1 MRQPKILA
9 MTETILVVDDELN
22 IRRVLERAFANEGYQ
37 VHTAEN
43 GHQALRLL
51 AETPCDLMLS
61 DVVMPDMTGLELLKR
76 ARQQHPNLQ
85 VVLMTAYGTI
95 PAAVE
100 AMRAGAYDF
109 LTKPLDMERLRKVVR
124 NALRDAART
133 SKPATRK
140 TAKRKQT
147 VFIGDSPAIR
157 KVLETVERVADTRTT
172 VLITG
177 ESGTGKELI
186 ARMLH
191 ERSSRAEKPFVALSC
206 AAIPETLLEVEL
218 FGAVK
223 GAYTGAETDR
233 VGKFEAADGGT
244 LFLDEIGDIPPLIQV
259 KLLRVLQE
267 REIERLGSN
276 SPVPIDVRLITATN
290 RDLAAAAESGA
301 FRSDLYYRL
310 QVVHIHLPPL
320 RERREDIPLLA
331 NHFLKR
337 FAEENGRALK
347 TISPEAMQLLQS
359 ACWKGNVRELEN
371 TIESAVVLAPP
382 NTETLLPEHLPAS
395 LQP

>member
-1 MRQPKILA
+1 MA
-9 MTETILVVDDELN
+9 HTILVVDDELN
-22 IRRVLERAFANEGYQ
+22 IRRVLERAFAKEGYQ
-37 VHTAEN
+37 VHTAEG
-43 GHQALRLL
+43 GHQALRVL
-51 AETPCDLMLS
+51 AETPCDLMLT

-95 PAAVE
+95 PTAVE
-100 AMRAGAYDF
+100 AMRAGAFDF
-109 LTKPLDMERLRKVVR
+109 LTKPLDMEVLRKVVR
-124 NALRDAART
+124 HALREATHAPKPAAR
-133 SKPATRK
+133 KA
-140 TAKRKQT
+140 AVKRKRT
-147 VFIGDSPAIR
+147 AFIGESPAIR

-191 ERSSRAEKPFVALSC
+191 ERSSRADKPFVALSC

-223 GAYTGAETDR
+223 GAYTGADADR

-244 LFLDEIGDIPPLIQV
+244 LFLDEIGDIPSLIQV

-276 SPVPIDVRLITATN
+276 TPIPIDVRLVTATN
-290 RDLAAAAESGA
+290 RDLEAAVESGA

-331 NHFLKR
+331 DYFLRK
-337 FAEENGRALK
+337 FAEENGRALR
-347 TISPEAMQLLQS
+347 TISDEAMRLLQN

-371 TIESAVVLAPP
+371 VIESAVVLAPP
-382 NTETLLPEHLPAS
+382 DAETLLPEHLPPAF
-395 LQP
+395 QGR

>member
-1 MRQPKILA
+1 MA
-9 MTETILVVDDELN
+9 HTILVVDDELN
-22 IRRVLERAFANEGYQ
+22 IRRVLERAFTKEGYH
-37 VHTAEN
+37 VHTAEG
-43 GHQALRLL
+43 GHQALRILD
-51 AETPCDLMLS
+51 ETPCDLMLT

-76 ARQQHPNLQ
+76 ARQKHPNLQ
-85 VVLMTAYGTI
+85 VILMTAFGTI
-95 PAAVE
+95 PTAVE
-100 AMRAGAYDF
+100 AMRSGAYDF
-109 LTKPLDMERLRKVVR
+109 LTKPLDMDVLRKVAR
-124 NALRDAART
+124 NALREPAAAPKT
-133 SKPATRK
+133 APRK
-140 TAKRKQT
+140 TVRRKQ
-147 VFIGDSPAIR
+147 VNFIGESPAI
-157 KVLETVERVADTRTT
+157 KQVLETVERVADARTT

-191 ERSSRAEKPFVALSC
+191 ERSQRASKPFVAVSC

-233 VGKFEAADGGT
+233 VGKFEAAHEGT

-276 SPVPIDVRLITATN
+276 TPIPIDVRLVAATN
-290 RDLAAAAESGA
+290 RNLEEAVESGA

-331 NHFLKR
+331 SHFLKK
-337 FAEENGRALK
+337 FAEENGRALRD
-347 TISPEAMQLLQS
+347 ISPEAIEILQN

-371 TIESAVVLAPP
+371 VMESAVVLAPP
-382 NTETLLPEHLPAS
+382 TAEILLPEHLPSA
-395 LQP
+395 LRIL

>member
-1 MRQPKILA
+1 
-9 MTETILVVDDELN
+9 
-22 IRRVLERAFANEGYQ
+22 
-37 VHTAEN
+37 
-43 GHQALRLL
+43 
-51 AETPCDLMLS
+51 
-61 DVVMPDMTGLELLKR
+61 LLKR

-95 PAAVE
+95 PTAVE

-124 NALRDAART
+124 NALREATRAPKPAARK
-133 SKPATRK
+133 S
-140 TAKRKQT
+140 AKRKQT
-147 VFIGDSPAIR
+147 VFIGESPAIR
-157 KVLETVERVADTRTT
+157 AVLQTVERVADTRTT

-191 ERSSRAEKPFVALSC
+191 ERSSRADKPFVALSC

-223 GAYTGAETDR
+223 GAYTGADADR

-276 SPVPIDVRLITATN
+276 TPVPIDVRLVTATN
-290 RDLAAAAESGA
+290 RDLEAAVESGA

-320 RERREDIPLLA
+320 RDRREDIPLLA
-331 NHFLKR
+331 DYFLNK
-337 FAEENGRALK
+337 FAEENGRALRQ
-347 TISPEAMQLLQS
+347 ISPDAMRLLQN

-371 TIESAVVLAPP
+371 VIESAVVLAPP
-382 NTETLLPEHLPAS
+382 DAEILLPEHLPPTF
-395 LQP
+395 QGRK

>member
-1 MRQPKILA
+1 
-9 MTETILVVDDELN
+9 MTATILIVDDELN
-22 IRRVLERAFANEGYQ
+22 IRRVLERAFSKEGYQ
-37 VHTAEN
+37 VYTAEG

-51 AETPCDLMLS
+51 AETPCDLMLT
-61 DVVMPDMTGLELLKR
+61 DVVMPDMTGLDLLKR
-76 ARQQHPNLQ
+76 ARKQHPNLQ
-85 VVLMTAYGTI
+85 VVLMTAYGAI
-95 PAAVE
+95 PTAVE

-109 LTKPLDMERLRKVVR
+109 LTKPLDMEVLRKVTR
-124 NALRDAART
+124 NALRETASP
-133 SKPATRK
+133 SKPAARK
-140 TAKRKQT
+140 TAARKQIT
-147 VFIGDSPAIR
+147 FIGESPAIR
-157 KVLETVERVADTRTT
+157 KVLDIVERVADTRTT

-233 VGKFEAADGGT
+233 VGKFEAANGGT

-276 SPVPIDVRLITATN
+276 TPVPIDVRLITATN
-290 RDLAAAAESGA
+290 RDLQAAVDSGA

-331 NHFLKR
+331 THFLNK
-337 FAEENGRALK
+337 FAAENGRALRE
-347 TISPEAMQLLQS
+347 ISSDAMRLLQN

-371 TIESAVVLAPP
+371 VIESAVVLAPP
-382 NTETLLPEHLPAS
+382 DATVLMPEHLPAHLAAHAS
-395 LQP
+395 

>member
-1 MRQPKILA
+1 MAQTLLI
-9 MTETILVVDDELN
+9 VDDELN
-22 IRRVLERAFANEGYQ
+22 IRRVLERAFTKEGYQ
-37 VHTAEN
+37 VYTAEG

-51 AETPCDLMLS
+51 EETPCDLMLT

-76 ARQQHPNLQ
+76 ARERYPHLR
-85 VVLMTAYGTI
+85 VILMTAYGTI
-95 PAAVE
+95 PTAVE

-109 LTKPLDMERLRKVVR
+109 LTKPLDMEVLRKVVR
-124 NALRDAART
+124 NALREPAVAPKTAPRT
-133 SKPATRK
+133 SPRRK
-140 TAKRKQT
+140 H
-147 VFIGDSPAIR
+147 VEFIGQSPAIQEI
-157 KVLETVERVADTRTT
+157 LATVERVADTRTT

-191 ERSSRAEKPFVALSC
+191 ERSSRANKPFVAVSC

-233 VGKFEAADGGT
+233 IGKFEAANGGT

-276 SPVPIDVRLITATN
+276 TPIPIDVRLVAATN
-290 RDLAAAAESGA
+290 RDLEAAVEAGT
-301 FRSDLYYRL
+301 FRSDLFYRL

-331 NHFLKR
+331 NHFLRK
-337 FAEENGRALK
+337 FAEENKRNLRD
-347 TISPEAMQLLQS
+347 ISPEAMRILQS
-359 ACWKGNVRELEN
+359 ACWRGNVRELEN
-371 TIESAVVLAPP
+371 VIESAVVLAPP
-382 NTETLLPEHLPAS
+382 DATTLLPEHLPPTLRTA
-395 LQP
+395 QK

>member
-1 MRQPKILA
+1 MA
-9 MTETILVVDDELN
+9 HTILIVDDELN
-22 IRRVLERAFANEGYQ
+22 IRRVLERAFTKEGYQ
-37 VHTAEN
+37 VQTAEG

-51 AETPCDLMLS
+51 EETSCDLVLT

-76 ARQQHPNLQ
+76 ARQKHPQ
-85 VVLMTAYGTI
+85 TQFVLMTAFGTI
-95 PAAVE
+95 PTAVE
-100 AMRAGAYDF
+100 AMRLGAYDF
-109 LTKPLDMERLRKVVR
+109 LTKPLDMEVLRKVVR
-124 NALRDAART
+124 NALNERT
-133 SKPATRK
+133 KQSRSAPRTVSR
-140 TAKRKQT
+140 RKQV
-147 VFIGDSPAIR
+147 VFVGQSPAIQQI
-157 KVLETVERVADTRTT
+157 LQTVERVADARTT

-191 ERSSRAEKPFVALSC
+191 ERSNRASKPFVAVSC

-223 GAYTGAETDR
+223 GAYTGADHDR
-233 VGKFEAADGGT
+233 IGKFEAADGGT

-276 SPVPIDVRLITATN
+276 ISIPIDVRLVAATN
-290 RDLAAAAESGA
+290 RNLEDAVAAGA
-301 FRSDLYYRL
+301 FREDLFYRL

-331 NHFLKR
+331 DYFLKKY
-337 FAEENGRALK
+337 AQENGRALQA
-347 TISPEAMQLLQS
+347 ISPDAMRILQN

-371 TIESAVVLAPP
+371 VIESAVVLAPP
-382 NTETLLPEHLPAS
+382 DATTLLPEHLPPH
-395 LQP
+395 LVR

>member
-1 MRQPKILA
+1 MA
-9 MTETILVVDDELN
+9 HTILVVDDELN
-22 IRRVLERAFANEGYQ
+22 IRRVLERAFAKEGYQ
-37 VHTAEN
+37 VQTAEG
-43 GHQALRLL
+43 GHQALRVL
-51 AETPCDLMLS
+51 AETPCDLMLT

-95 PAAVE
+95 PTAVE

-124 NALRDAART
+124 SALRE
-133 SKPATRK
+133 ATHAPK
-140 TAKRKQT
+140 TAVRKAAVKRKRT
-147 VFIGDSPAIR
+147 AFIGESPAIR

-191 ERSSRAEKPFVALSC
+191 ERSSRADKPFVALSC

-223 GAYTGAETDR
+223 GAYTGADADR
-233 VGKFEAADGGT
+233 IGKFEAADGGT
-244 LFLDEIGDIPPLIQV
+244 LFLDEIGDIPSLIQV

-276 SPVPIDVRLITATN
+276 TPIPIDVRLVTATN
-290 RDLAAAAESGA
+290 RDLEAAVESGA

-331 NHFLKR
+331 DYFLKK
-337 FAEENGRALK
+337 FAEENGRALR
-347 TISPEAMQLLQS
+347 TISDEAMRLLQN

-371 TIESAVVLAPP
+371 VIESAVVLAPP
-382 NTETLLPEHLPAS
+382 DSEILLPEHLPPT
-395 LQP
+395 LQGK

>member
-43 GHQALRLL
+43 GHQAMRLL

-100 AMRAGAYDF
+100 AMRTGAYDF

>member
-1 MRQPKILA
+1 MA
-9 MTETILVVDDELN
+9 HTILVVDDELN
-22 IRRVLERAFANEGYQ
+22 IRRVLERAFAKEGYQ
-37 VHTAEN
+37 VQTAEG
-43 GHQALRLL
+43 GHQALRVL
-51 AETPCDLMLS
+51 AETPCDLMLT

-95 PAAVE
+95 PTAVE

-109 LTKPLDMERLRKVVR
+109 LTKPLDMEVLRKVVR
-124 NALRDAART
+124 NALRE
-133 SKPATRK
+133 ATHAPK
-140 TAKRKQT
+140 TAVRKAAVKRKRT
-147 VFIGDSPAIR
+147 AFIGESPAIR

-191 ERSSRAEKPFVALSC
+191 ERSSRADKPFIALSC

-223 GAYTGAETDR
+223 GAYTGADADR

-244 LFLDEIGDIPPLIQV
+244 LFLDEIGDIPSLIQV

-276 SPVPIDVRLITATN
+276 TPIPIDVRLVTATN
-290 RDLAAAAESGA
+290 RDLEAAVESGA

-331 NHFLKR
+331 DYFLRK
-337 FAEENGRALK
+337 FVEENGRALR
-347 TISPEAMQLLQS
+347 TISDEAMRLLQN

-371 TIESAVVLAPP
+371 VIESAVVLAPP
-382 NTETLLPEHLPAS
+382 DSEILLPEHLPPNF
-395 LQP
+395 QGK

>member
-1 MRQPKILA
+1 MA
-9 MTETILVVDDELN
+9 HTILVVDDELN
-22 IRRVLERAFANEGYQ
+22 IRRVLERAFAKEGYQ
-37 VHTAEN
+37 VYTAEG

-51 AETPCDLMLS
+51 AETPCDLMLT

-95 PAAVE
+95 PTAVE

-109 LTKPLDMERLRKVVR
+109 LTKPLDMEVLRKVVR
-124 NALRDAART
+124 NALRE
-133 SKPATRK
+133 ATHAPK
-140 TAKRKQT
+140 TAVRKAAVKRKRT
-147 VFIGDSPAIR
+147 AFIGESPAIR

-191 ERSSRAEKPFVALSC
+191 ERSSRADKPFVALSC

-223 GAYTGAETDR
+223 GAYTGADADR
-233 VGKFEAADGGT
+233 IGKFEAADGGT

-276 SPVPIDVRLITATN
+276 TPIPIDVRLVTATN
-290 RDLAAAAESGA
+290 RDLEAAVESGA

-331 NHFLKR
+331 DYFLKK
-337 FAEENGRALK
+337 FAEENGRALR
-347 TISPEAMQLLQS
+347 TISAEAMRLLQN

-371 TIESAVVLAPP
+371 VIESAVVLAPP
-382 NTETLLPEHLPAS
+382 DAEILLPEHLPPT
-395 LQP
+395 LQGK

>member
-1 MRQPKILA
+1 MA
-9 MTETILVVDDELN
+9 ETILIVDDELN
-22 IRRVLERAFANEGYQ
+22 IRRVLERAFAKEGYQ
-37 VHTAEN
+37 VHTAEG

-51 AETPCDLMLS
+51 AETPCDLMLT

-95 PAAVE
+95 QTAVE

-109 LTKPLDMERLRKVVR
+109 LTKPLDMETLRKVVR
-124 NALRDAART
+124 SALRE
-133 SKPATRK
+133 ATHAPK
-140 TAKRKQT
+140 TAVRKAAVKRKRT
-147 VFIGDSPAIR
+147 AFIGESPAIR
-157 KVLETVERVADTRTT
+157 KVLQTVERVADTRTT

-191 ERSSRAEKPFVALSC
+191 ERSSRADKPFVALSC

-223 GAYTGAETDR
+223 GAYTGADADR

-276 SPVPIDVRLITATN
+276 TPIPIDVRLVTATN
-290 RDLAAAAESGA
+290 RDLEAAVESGA

-331 NHFLKR
+331 DHFLKK
-337 FAEENGRALK
+337 FAEENGRALRQ
-347 TISPEAMQLLQS
+347 ISPDAMRLLQN
-359 ACWKGNVRELEN
+359 AYWKGNVRELEN
-371 TIESAVVLAPP
+371 VIESAVVLAPP
-382 NTETLLPEHLPAS
+382 DAQTLLPEHLPATF
-395 LQP
+395 QRE

>member
-1 MRQPKILA
+1 MA
-9 MTETILVVDDELN
+9 HTILVVDDELN
-22 IRRVLERAFANEGYQ
+22 IRRVLERAFAKEGYQ
-37 VHTAEN
+37 VQTAEG
-43 GHQALRLL
+43 GHQALRVL
-51 AETPCDLMLS
+51 AETPCDLMLT

-95 PAAVE
+95 PTAVE
-100 AMRAGAYDF
+100 AMRAGAFDF
-109 LTKPLDMERLRKVVR
+109 LTKPLDMEVLRKVVR
-124 NALRDAART
+124 HALRE
-133 SKPATRK
+133 ATHAPK
-140 TAKRKQT
+140 TAVRKAAVKRKRT
-147 VFIGDSPAIR
+147 AFIGESPAIR

-191 ERSSRAEKPFVALSC
+191 ERSSRADKPFIALSC

-223 GAYTGAETDR
+223 GAYTGADADR

-244 LFLDEIGDIPPLIQV
+244 LFLDEIGDIPSLIQV

-276 SPVPIDVRLITATN
+276 TPIPIDVRLVTATN
-290 RDLAAAAESGA
+290 RDLEAAVESGA

-331 NHFLKR
+331 DYFLRK
-337 FAEENGRALK
+337 FAEENGRALR
-347 TISPEAMQLLQS
+347 TISDEAMRLLQN

-371 TIESAVVLAPP
+371 VIESAVVLAPP
-382 NTETLLPEHLPAS
+382 DAETLLPEHLPPTF
-395 LQP
+395 QGK

>member
-1 MRQPKILA
+1 MA
-9 MTETILVVDDELN
+9 HTILVVDDELN
-22 IRRVLERAFANEGYQ
+22 IRRVLERAFAKEGYQ
-37 VHTAEN
+37 VQTAEG

-51 AETPCDLMLS
+51 AETPCDLMLT

-95 PAAVE
+95 PTAVE

-109 LTKPLDMERLRKVVR
+109 LTKPLDMEVLRKVVR
-124 NALRDAART
+124 NALRE
-133 SKPATRK
+133 ATHAPK
-140 TAKRKQT
+140 TAVRKAAVKRKRT
-147 VFIGDSPAIR
+147 AFIGESPAIR
-157 KVLETVERVADTRTT
+157 KVLQTVERVADTRTT

-191 ERSSRAEKPFVALSC
+191 ERSSRADKPFVALSC

-223 GAYTGAETDR
+223 GAYTGADADR

-276 SPVPIDVRLITATN
+276 TPIPIDVRLVTATN
-290 RDLAAAAESGA
+290 RDLEAAVESGA

-331 NHFLKR
+331 DYFLKK
-337 FAEENGRALK
+337 FAEENGRALR
-347 TISPEAMQLLQS
+347 TISPDAMHILQN

-371 TIESAVVLAPP
+371 VIESAVVLAPP
-382 NTETLLPEHLPAS
+382 DAEILLPEHLP
-395 LQP
+395 PTFRGK

>member
-1 MRQPKILA
+1 MA
-9 MTETILVVDDELN
+9 HTILVVDDELN
-22 IRRVLERAFANEGYQ
+22 IRRVLERAFAKEGYQ
-37 VHTAEN
+37 VQTAEG

-51 AETPCDLMLS
+51 AETPCDLMLT

-85 VVLMTAYGTI
+85 VVLMTAHGTI
-95 PAAVE
+95 QTAVE

-109 LTKPLDMERLRKVVR
+109 LTKPLDMEVLRKVVR
-124 NALRDAART
+124 NALRE
-133 SKPATRK
+133 ATHAPK
-140 TAKRKQT
+140 TAVRKAAVKRKRT
-147 VFIGDSPAIR
+147 AFIGESPAIR

-186 ARMLH
+186 ARLLH
-191 ERSSRAEKPFVALSC
+191 ERSSRADKPFVALSC

-223 GAYTGAETDR
+223 GAYTGADADR
-233 VGKFEAADGGT
+233 IGKFEAANGGT

-276 SPVPIDVRLITATN
+276 TPIPIDVRLVTATN
-290 RDLAAAAESGA
+290 RDLEAAVESGA

-320 RERREDIPLLA
+320 RERHEDIPLLA
-331 NHFLKR
+331 DHFLKK
-337 FAEENGRALK
+337 FAEENGRALRQ
-347 TISPEAMQLLQS
+347 ISPDAMRLLQN
-359 ACWKGNVRELEN
+359 AYWKGNVRELEN
-371 TIESAVVLAPP
+371 VIESAVVLAPP
-382 NTETLLPEHLPAS
+382 DAQTLLPEHLPATF
-395 LQP
+395 QRK

>member
-1 MRQPKILA
+1 MA
-9 MTETILVVDDELN
+9 HTILVVDDELN
-22 IRRVLERAFANEGYQ
+22 IRRVLERAFAKEGYQ
-37 VHTAEN
+37 VQTAEG
-43 GHQALRLL
+43 GHQALRVL
-51 AETPCDLMLS
+51 AETPCDLMLT

-95 PAAVE
+95 PTAVE
-100 AMRAGAYDF
+100 AMRAGAFDF
-109 LTKPLDMERLRKVVR
+109 LTKPLDMEVLRKVVR
-124 NALRDAART
+124 NALRE
-133 SKPATRK
+133 ATHAPK
-140 TAKRKQT
+140 TAVRKAAVKRKQT
-147 VFIGDSPAIR
+147 VFIGESPAIR
-157 KVLETVERVADTRTT
+157 KVLQTVERVADTRTT

-191 ERSSRAEKPFVALSC
+191 ERSSRADKPFVALSC

-223 GAYTGAETDR
+223 GAYTGADADR
-233 VGKFEAADGGT
+233 IGKFEAADGGT

-276 SPVPIDVRLITATN
+276 TPIPIDVRLVTATN
-290 RDLAAAAESGA
+290 RDLEAAVESGA

-331 NHFLKR
+331 DYFLRK
-337 FAEENGRALK
+337 FAEENGRALR
-347 TISPEAMQLLQS
+347 TISDEAMRLLQN

-371 TIESAVVLAPP
+371 VIESAVVLAPP
-382 NTETLLPEHLPAS
+382 DAEILLPEHLPPNF
-395 LQP
+395 QGK

>member
-1 MRQPKILA
+1 MA
-9 MTETILVVDDELN
+9 ETILVVDDELN
-22 IRRVLERAFANEGYQ
+22 IRRVLERAFTKDGYQ
-37 VHTAEN
+37 VYTAEG

-51 AETPCDLMLS
+51 EETPCDLLLT
-61 DVVMPDMTGLELLKR
+61 DVVMPDMTGLELLRR
-76 ARQQHPNLQ
+76 ARQKHPNLQ
-85 VVLMTAYGTI
+85 VILMTAYGTI
-95 PAAVE
+95 PTAVE
-100 AMRAGAYDF
+100 AIRSGAYDF
-109 LTKPLDMERLRKVVR
+109 LTKPLDMELLRKVVR
-124 NALRDAART
+124 NALRE
-133 SKPATRK
+133 PATASKGAPRK
-140 TAKRKQT
+140 PSKRKQVT
-147 VFIGDSPAIR
+147 FIGQSDAVRQI
-157 KVLETVERVADTRTT
+157 LQTVERVADTRTT

-191 ERSSRAEKPFVALSC
+191 EKSSRAEKPFVAVSC

-218 FGAVK
+218 FGAVR

-233 VGKFEAADGGT
+233 IGKFEAANGGT

-276 SPVPIDVRLITATN
+276 TPIPIDVRLVAATN
-290 RDLAAAAESGA
+290 RNLEEAVESGA

-331 NHFLKR
+331 NHFLRK
-337 FAEENGRALK
+337 FAEENGRALRE
-347 TISPEAMQLLQS
+347 ISPEAMQILQN

-371 TIESAVVLAPP
+371 VLESAVVLASP
-382 NTETLLPEHLPAS
+382 NATVLLPEHLPPALRS
-395 LQP
+395 

>member
-1 MRQPKILA
+1 MA
-9 MTETILVVDDELN
+9 HTILIVDDELN
-22 IRRVLERAFANEGYQ
+22 IRRVLERAFAKEGYQ
-37 VHTAEN
+37 VYTAEG
-43 GHQALRLL
+43 GHQALRVLD
-51 AETPCDLMLS
+51 ETPCDLMLT

-76 ARQQHPNLQ
+76 ARQKHPHLQ
-85 VVLMTAYGTI
+85 VILMTAFGTI
-95 PAAVE
+95 PTAVE
-100 AMRAGAYDF
+100 AMRSGAYDF
-109 LTKPLDMERLRKVVR
+109 LTKPLDMEVLRKVAR
-124 NALRDAART
+124 NALREPAAAPKASPRR
-133 SKPATRK
+133 AT
-140 TAKRKQT
+140 KRKQ
-147 VFIGDSPAIR
+147 VAFIGESPAI
-157 KVLETVERVADTRTT
+157 KQVLETVERVADARTT

-191 ERSSRAEKPFVALSC
+191 ERSPRASKPFVAVSC

-223 GAYTGAETDR
+223 GAYTGADADR
-233 VGKFEAADGGT
+233 IGRFEAAHEGT

-276 SPVPIDVRLITATN
+276 TPIPIDVRLVAATN
-290 RDLAAAAESGA
+290 RNLEEAVEAGA

-331 NHFLKR
+331 NHFLKKY
-337 FAEENGRALK
+337 AEENGRALR
-347 TISPEAMQLLQS
+347 TISPEAMQLLQN
-359 ACWKGNVRELEN
+359 ACWRGNVRELEN
-371 TIESAVVLAPP
+371 VMESAVVLAPP
-382 NTETLLPEHLPAS
+382 DAETLLPEHLPS
-395 LQP
+395 VFRG

>member
-1 MRQPKILA
+1 MA
-9 MTETILVVDDELN
+9 HTILIVDDELN
-22 IRRVLERAFANEGYQ
+22 IRRVLERAFAKEGYQ
-37 VHTAEN
+37 VQTAEG

-51 AETPCDLMLS
+51 EETPCDLMLT

-76 ARQQHPNLQ
+76 ARQKYPSMQ

-95 PAAVE
+95 PTAVE
-100 AMRAGAYDF
+100 AMRAGAFDF
-109 LTKPLDMERLRKVVR
+109 LTKPLDMEVLRKVVR
-124 NALRDAART
+124 NALRE
-133 SKPATRK
+133 PATAAK
-140 TAKRKQT
+140 TAPRKSVKRKQ
-147 VFIGDSPAIR
+147 VEFIGESPAI
-157 KVLETVERVADTRTT
+157 KQVLETVERVADTRTT

-191 ERSSRAEKPFVALSC
+191 ERSHRASKPFVAVSC

-223 GAYTGAETDR
+223 GAYTGADADR
-233 VGKFEAADGGT
+233 IGKFEAADGGT

-276 SPVPIDVRLITATN
+276 TPIPIDVRLVAATN
-290 RDLAAAAESGA
+290 RNLQEAFDAGT
-301 FRSDLYYRL
+301 FRSALFYRL

-331 NHFLKR
+331 NHFLKK
-337 FAEENGRALK
+337 FAEENGRALRE
-347 TISPEAMQLLQS
+347 ISPEAMH
-359 ACWKGNVRELEN
+359 
-371 TIESAVVLAPP
+371 I
-382 NTETLLPEHLPAS
+382 
-395 LQP
+395 

>member
-1 MRQPKILA
+1 MA
-9 MTETILVVDDELN
+9 HTILIVDDELN
-22 IRRVLERAFANEGYQ
+22 IRRVLERAFAKEGYQ
-37 VHTAEN
+37 VQTAEG

-51 AETPCDLMLS
+51 DETPCDLMLT

-76 ARQQHPNLQ
+76 ARQKHPNLQ
-85 VVLMTAYGTI
+85 VILMTAFGTI
-95 PAAVE
+95 PTAVE
-100 AMRAGAYDF
+100 AMRAGAFDF
-109 LTKPLDMERLRKVVR
+109 LTKPIDMETLRKVVR
-124 NALRDAART
+124 NALRE
-133 SKPATRK
+133 PATAQPTQRK
-140 TAKRKQT
+140 PPKRKQVT
-147 VFIGDSPAIR
+147 FIGESPAVKQI
-157 KVLETVERVADTRTT
+157 LETVERVAEARTN

-191 ERSSRAEKPFVALSC
+191 ERSSRANKPFVAVSC

-218 FGAVK
+218 FGAVR
-223 GAYTGAETDR
+223 GAYTGADTDR
-233 VGKFEAADGGT
+233 IGKFEAANGGT

-276 SPVPIDVRLITATN
+276 TPIPIDVRLVAATN
-290 RDLAAAAESGA
+290 CDLQAAVDAGT
-301 FRSDLYYRL
+301 FRSDLFYRL

-331 NHFLKR
+331 NHFLKK
-337 FAEENGRALK
+337 FAEENGRALRE
-347 TISPEAMQLLQS
+347 ISSEAMQILQN

-371 TIESAVVLAPP
+371 IIESAVVLSPP
-382 NTETLLPEHLPAS
+382 DATVLLPEHLPPA
-395 LQP
+395 LRL

>member
-1 MRQPKILA
+1 MA
-9 MTETILVVDDELN
+9 HTILVVDDELN
-22 IRRVLERAFANEGYQ
+22 IRRVLERAFAKEGYQ
-37 VHTAEN
+37 VQTAEG
-43 GHQALRLL
+43 GHQALRVL
-51 AETPCDLMLS
+51 AETPCDLMLT

-95 PAAVE
+95 PTAVE

-109 LTKPLDMERLRKVVR
+109 LTKPLDMEVLRKVVR
-124 NALRDAART
+124 NALRE
-133 SKPATRK
+133 ATHAPK
-140 TAKRKQT
+140 TAVRKAAVKRKRT
-147 VFIGDSPAIR
+147 AFIGESPAIR

-191 ERSSRAEKPFVALSC
+191 ERSSRADKPFIALSC

-223 GAYTGAETDR
+223 GAYTGADADR

-244 LFLDEIGDIPPLIQV
+244 LFLDEIGDIPSLIQV

-276 SPVPIDVRLITATN
+276 TPIPIDVRLVTATN
-290 RDLAAAAESGA
+290 RDLEAAVESGA

-331 NHFLKR
+331 DYFLKK
-337 FAEENGRALK
+337 FAEENGRALR
-347 TISPEAMQLLQS
+347 TISDEAMRLLQN

-371 TIESAVVLAPP
+371 VIESAVVLAPP
-382 NTETLLPEHLPAS
+382 DAEILLPEHLPPAF
-395 LQP
+395 QGR

>member
-1 MRQPKILA
+1 
-9 MTETILVVDDELN
+9 
-22 IRRVLERAFANEGYQ
+22 
-37 VHTAEN
+37 
-43 GHQALRLL
+43 
-51 AETPCDLMLS
+51 MLT

-76 ARQQHPNLQ
+76 ARQKHPNLQ
-85 VVLMTAYGTI
+85 VILMTAFGTI
-95 PAAVE
+95 PTAVE
-100 AMRAGAYDF
+100 AMRAGAFEF
-109 LTKPLDMERLRKVVR
+109 LTKPLDMETLRKVVR
-124 NALRDAART
+124 NALRE
-133 SKPATRK
+133 PATTQAAQRK
-140 TAKRKQT
+140 PAKRKQ
-147 VFIGDSPAIR
+147 VAFIGESPAI
-157 KVLETVERVADTRTT
+157 KQILETVERVADARTT

-191 ERSSRAEKPFVALSC
+191 ERSSRASKPFVAVSC

-233 VGKFEAADGGT
+233 IGKFEAANGGT

-276 SPVPIDVRLITATN
+276 TPIPIDVRLVAATN
-290 RDLAAAAESGA
+290 RDLQAAVDAGT
-301 FRSDLYYRL
+301 FRSDLFYRL

-331 NHFLKR
+331 NHFLKK
-337 FAEENGRALK
+337 FAEENGRALRE
-347 TISPEAMQLLQS
+347 ISPEAMQILQN

-371 TIESAVVLAPP
+371 VIESAVVLSPP
-382 NTETLLPEHLPAS
+382 DVTVLLPEHLPPT
-395 LQP
+395 LRL

>member
-1 MRQPKILA
+1 MA
-9 MTETILVVDDELN
+9 HTILVVDDELN
-22 IRRVLERAFANEGYQ
+22 IRRVLERAFAKEGYQ
-37 VHTAEN
+37 VQTAEG
-43 GHQALRLL
+43 GHQALRVL
-51 AETPCDLMLS
+51 AETPCDLMLT

-95 PAAVE
+95 PTAVE
-100 AMRAGAYDF
+100 AMRAGAFDF
-109 LTKPLDMERLRKVVR
+109 LTKPLDMEVLRKVVR
-124 NALRDAART
+124 NALRE
-133 SKPATRK
+133 ATHAPK
-140 TAKRKQT
+140 TAVRKAAVKRKRT
-147 VFIGDSPAIR
+147 AFIGESPAIR

-191 ERSSRAEKPFVALSC
+191 ERSSRADKPFIALSC

-223 GAYTGAETDR
+223 GAYTGADADR

-244 LFLDEIGDIPPLIQV
+244 LFLDEIGDIPSLIQV

-276 SPVPIDVRLITATN
+276 TPIPIDVRLVTATN
-290 RDLAAAAESGA
+290 RDLEAAVESGA

-331 NHFLKR
+331 DYFLRK
-337 FAEENGRALK
+337 FAEENGRALR
-347 TISPEAMQLLQS
+347 TISDEAMRLLQN

-371 TIESAVVLAPP
+371 VIESAVVLAPP
-382 NTETLLPEHLPAS
+382 DAEILLPEHLPPNF
-395 LQP
+395 QGK

>member
-1 MRQPKILA
+1 MAHAIL
-9 MTETILVVDDELN
+9 IVDDELN
-22 IRRVLERAFANEGYQ
+22 IRRVLERAFTKEGYQ
-37 VHTAEN
+37 VHTAEG
-43 GHQALRLL
+43 GHQALRVLD
-51 AETPCDLMLS
+51 ETPCDLMLT

-76 ARQQHPNLQ
+76 SRQKHPHLQ
-85 VVLMTAYGTI
+85 VILMTAFGTI
-95 PAAVE
+95 PTAVE

-109 LTKPLDMERLRKVVR
+109 LAKPLDMEVLRKVVR
-124 NALRDAART
+124 NALREPTAPT
-133 SKPATRK
+133 KPPARK
-140 TAKRKQT
+140 TSKRKQ
-147 VFIGDSPAIR
+147 VAFIGESPAI
-157 KVLETVERVADTRTT
+157 KPILETVNRVADARTT

-191 ERSSRAEKPFVALSC
+191 ERSQRAEKPFVAVSC

-233 VGKFEAADGGT
+233 VGKFEAANGGT

-276 SPVPIDVRLITATN
+276 TPIPIDVRLVAATN
-290 RDLAAAAESGA
+290 RNLEQAVESGT

-310 QVVHIHLPPL
+310 QVVHLHLPPL

-331 NHFLKR
+331 NHFLLK
-337 FAEENGRALK
+337 FAQENGRALRA
-347 TISPEAMQLLQS
+347 ISPDAMRLLQN

-371 TIESAVVLAPP
+371 VMESAVVLAPP
-382 NTETLLPEHLPAS
+382 DAETLLPEHLPHG
-395 LQP
+395 LRG